1 VHLTIV
7 HCFTETF
14 KIFEKHERCG
24 IDRAVVGSDD
34 LRNRQLGS
42 RIIRAI
48 EINKREK
55 TEKRERE
62 REKEMHDSGSERY
75 DIER

>member
-1 VHLTIV
+1 MSNCGELRLTIV

-14 KIFEKHERCG
+14 EIFEKHECCG
-24 IDRAVVGSDD
+24 IDRAVVRSDD

-48 EINKREK
+48 EINKREEI
-55 TEKRERE
+55 EKREE
-62 REKEMHDSGSERY
+62 GEKERDA
-75 DIER
+75 

>member
-1 VHLTIV
+1 MSNCGELRASYD

-14 KIFEKHERCG
+14 EIFEKHERCG

-48 EINKREK
+48 EINKREE
-55 TEKRERE
+55 TEKRGEGERERE
-62 REKEMHDSGSERY
+62 RDA
-75 DIER
+75 